1 MASELLNKIK
11 SGNLLSNERGKKG
24 FIKVLEGKKKDTE
37 IKILYYPTEYTME
50 KSNTFSEINVPGLET
65 PYIQYSR
72 GNSGSISLEVF
83 YDTYNERSDVR
94 KYTQELSDL
103 LKIDPDLHAPPPLS
117 FIWGMPDKEP
127 FTCVL
132 EKVSAKYTMFL
143 SDGTP
148 VRARLNI
155 TLKEFK
161 TALNTREESKQSPD
175 KTKTYVTKRGDSL
188 WLIANEKYGDPYMW
202 RPIAD
207 KNKIKNPRFIEP
219 GIEMLI
225 PPLE

>member
-1 MASELLNKIK
+1 
-11 SGNLLSNERGKKG
+11 
-24 FIKVLEGKKKDTE
+24 
-37 IKILYYPTEYTME
+37 ME
-50 KSNTFSEINVPGLET
+50 KSNKFSEVDIPGLES

-72 GNSGSISLEVF
+72 GNSGSISMEVF
-83 YDTYNERSDVR
+83 YDTYNEKRDVR
-94 KYTQELSDL
+94 KYSKQLSDL
-103 LKIDPDLHAPPPLS
+103 MKIDPELHAPPPLR
-117 FIWGMPDKEP
+117 FIWGMPAVEP
-127 FTCVL
+127 YTCVL

-161 TALNTREESKQSPD
+161 TELNKREKAKQSPD
-175 KTKTYVTKRGDSL
+175 KTKIYITKRGDSL
-188 WLIANEKYGDPYMW
+188 WLIASEKYGNPYMW

-219 GIEMLI
+219 GIELLI
-225 PPLE
+225 PPLEER

>member
-1 MASELLNKIK
+1 MIE
-11 SGNLLSNERGKKG
+11 
-24 FIKVLEGKKKDTE
+24 V
-37 IKILYYPTEYTME
+37 LYYPTEYSME
-50 KSNTFSEINVPGLET
+50 KSNKYSEVDVPGLET
-65 PYIQYSR
+65 PYIQYSK
-72 GNSGSISLEVF
+72 GNSGSVSMEVF
-83 YDTYNERSDVR
+83 YDTYENDTDVR
-94 KYTQELSDL
+94 DYSNQLSDL

-117 FIWGMPDKEP
+117 FIWGMPATEP

-132 EKVSAKYTMFL
+132 EKVSTKYTMF
-143 SDGTP
+143 SSNGYP

-161 TALNTREESKQSPD
+161 TALNTRETSKQSPD
-175 KTKTYVTKRGDSL
+175 KTKTYITKRGDSL
-188 WLIANEKYGDPYMW
+188 WLIASEKYGDPSIW

-219 GIEMLI
+219 GIELLI

>member
-1 MASELLNKIK
+1 MAGS
-11 SGNLLSNERGKKG
+11 R
-24 FIKVLEGKKKDTE
+24 EGDE
-37 IKILYYPTEYTME
+37 IEILYYPTEYSME
-50 KSNTFSEINVPGLET
+50 KSNTFSEISVPGLEA
-65 PYIQYSR
+65 PYIQYSK
-72 GNSGSISLEVF
+72 GNSGSVSMEVF
-83 YDTYNERSDVR
+83 YDTYGEGENIKDVR
-94 KYTQELSDL
+94 DYSSQLSDL

-117 FIWGMPDKEP
+117 LIWGMPQTEP

-132 EKVSAKYTMFL
+132 EKVSTKYTMFS
-143 SDGTP
+143 SDGIP

-161 TALNTREESKQSPD
+161 TALNTREQGKQSPD

-188 WLIANEKYGDPYMW
+188 WLIANEKYGDPSMW

-207 KNKIKNPRFIEP
+207 KNKIKNPRFLEP
-219 GIEMLI
+219 GIELLI

>member
-1 MASELLNKIK
+1 MIE
-11 SGNLLSNERGKKG
+11 
-24 FIKVLEGKKKDTE
+24 
-37 IKILYYPTEYTME
+37 ILYYPTEYSME
-50 KSNTFSEINVPGLET
+50 KSNTFSEVNILGLET
-65 PYIQYSR
+65 PYIQYSK
-72 GNSGSISLEVF
+72 GNSGTISLEVF
-83 YDTYNERSDVR
+83 YDTYEEKNDVR
-94 KYTQELSDL
+94 KYSTKLFDL
-103 LKIDPDLHAPPPLS
+103 IKIDPKLHAPPPLI
-117 FIWGMPDKEP
+117 FLWGIPSDEP

-161 TALNTREESKQSPD
+161 TGLNKREKAKQSPD
-175 KTKTYVTKRGDSL
+175 KTKTYITKQGDSL
-188 WLIANEKYGDPYMW
+188 WLIASEKYGDPSMW

-207 KNKIKNPRFIEP
+207 ENKIKNPRFVEP
-219 GIEMLI
+219 GIELII

>member
-1 MASELLNKIK
+1 
-11 SGNLLSNERGKKG
+11 
-24 FIKVLEGKKKDTE
+24 VLEGKKKGTE
-37 IKILYYPTEYTME
+37 IQILYYPTEYSME

-65 PYIQYSR
+65 PYIQYSK
-72 GNSGSISLEVF
+72 GNSGSVSMEVF
-83 YDTYNERSDVR
+83 YDTYGENENTKDVR
-94 KYTQELSDL
+94 DYSNQLSDL
-103 LKIDPDLHAPPPLS
+103 LKIDTDLHAPPPLN
-117 FIWGMPDKEP
+117 FIWGMPTAEP

-132 EKVSAKYTMFL
+132 EKVSTKYTMFS
-143 SDGTP
+143 SDGIP

-161 TALNTREESKQSPD
+161 TDLNTREKGKQSPD
-175 KTKTYVTKRGDSL
+175 KTKTYLTKRGDSL
-188 WLIANEKYGDPYMW
+188 WLIASEKYGDPSMW

-219 GIEMLI
+219 GIELLI

>member
-1 MASELLNKIK
+1 
-11 SGNLLSNERGKKG
+11 
-24 FIKVLEGKKKDTE
+24 VLEGSKKNTE
-37 IKILYYPTEYTME
+37 IEVLYYPTEYSTE

-65 PYIQYSR
+65 PYIQYSK
-72 GNSGSISLEVF
+72 GNSGSISMELF
-83 YDTYNERSDVR
+83 YDTFEENSDVR
-94 KYTQELSDL
+94 KHTKKISDL
-103 LKIDPDLHAPPPLS
+103 LNIDEDLHAPPPLS
-117 FIWGMPDKEP
+117 FIWGMPAAEP

-132 EKVSAKYTMFL
+132 EKVSTKYTMF
-143 SDGTP
+143 SSKGHP

-161 TALNTREESKQSPD
+161 TALNKREKSKQSPD
-175 KTKTYVTKRGDSL
+175 KTKIYLTKRGDSL
-188 WLIANEKYGDPYMW
+188 WLIANEKYGDPSMW

-219 GIEMLI
+219 GIELLI

>member
-1 MASELLNKIK
+1 VIE
-11 SGNLLSNERGKKG
+11 
-24 FIKVLEGKKKDTE
+24 V
-37 IKILYYPTEYTME
+37 LYYPTEYSME
-50 KSNTFSEINVPGLET
+50 KSNKYSEVDVPGLET
-65 PYIQYSR
+65 PYIQYSK
-72 GNSGSISLEVF
+72 GNSGSVSMEVF
-83 YDTYNERSDVR
+83 YDTYENDTDVR
-94 KYTQELSDL
+94 DYSNQLSDL

-117 FIWGMPDKEP
+117 FIWGMPATEP

-132 EKVSAKYTMFL
+132 EKVSTKYTMF
-143 SDGTP
+143 SSNGYP

-161 TALNTREESKQSPD
+161 TALNTRETSKQSPD
-175 KTKTYVTKRGDSL
+175 KTKTYITKRGDSL
-188 WLIANEKYGDPYMW
+188 WLIASEKYGDPSIW

-219 GIEMLI
+219 GIELLI